1 MSESKRK
8 PAKKSAPSA
17 PQDATEA
24 TTKDSD
30 SGERDAPEG
39 AASQGEVAA
48 SAEEREETHEAKA
61 SEPTEKDTK
70 GAKAA
75 PEPRGGKPKRG
86 VIDTV
91 MRGLVMVAL
100 GAFVTTPLW
109 CQEQQTE
116 NFRRTTFRADR
127 ETGEDSTEGKLA
139 EIIRRL
145 ITKAAQDQEVDEVE
159 AMRELSTVL
168 ADASLGTAQGRAE
181 KTGQLVGDILAQ
193 AAEADTGG
201 FNQMQEQAVRGQ
213 SRIMARTLIT
223 ELGGVL
229 EDDTGDDPPGDW
241 VNAAWP
247 TLSGFQYEEGM
258 DLPAGAKALDGKDVK
273 AWGYLLYLEG
283 DQYLLVQSLWSCCF
297 GQPPDLHEAVVV
309 RADPTVASRFEGR
322 GVKVYGRMEASEMRE
337 DGYVTS
343 LYRLDARHIRAM

>member
-8 PAKKSAPSA
+8 PAKKSATPSA
-17 PQDATEA
+17 PEETATEA
-24 TTKDSD
+24 PESD
-30 SGERDAPEG
+30 SGEREAP
-39 AASQGEVAA
+39 EVAA
-48 SAEEREETHEAKA
+48 ETSEETHDAKA
-61 SEPTEKDTK
+61 RERTEKGSEDK
-70 GAKAA
+70 GGSKAA
-75 PEPRGGKPKRG
+75 PEPRVGKPKRG

-229 EDDTGDDPPGDW
+229 EDDTGDDPAGDW
-241 VNAAWP
+241 TNAAWP
-247 TLSGFQYEEGM
+247 TISGFQYEEGM

-283 DQYLLVQSLWSCCF
+283 DQFLLVQSLWSCCF
-297 GQPPDLHEAVVV
+297 GQPPDLHEAIVV
-309 RADPTVASRFEGR
+309 RADPNVASRFEGR

>member
-8 PAKKSAPSA
+8 SSAKKRPEGEGPSG
-17 PQDATEA
+17 EA
-24 TTKDSD
+24 DSD
-30 SGERDAPEG
+30 SGERAAPDTVE
-39 AASQGEVAA
+39 AASEVAE
-48 SAEEREETHEAKA
+48 SERAA
-61 SEPTEKDTK
+61 SEPSANESTSKDGK
-70 GAKAA
+70 SAKAA
-75 PEPRGGKPKRG
+75 SEPKGGRPKRG
-86 VIDTV
+86 VLDTV

-109 CQEQQTE
+109 CQDQQTE

-127 ETGEDSTEGKLA
+127 ESGEDSTEGKLA
-139 EIIRRL
+139 EVIRRL

-229 EDDTGDDPPGDW
+229 EDDAGDDPAGDW
-241 VNAAWP
+241 ANAAWP
-247 TLSGFQYEEGM
+247 TISGFQYEEGM

-283 DQYLLVQSLWSCCF
+283 DQFLLVQSLWSCCF
-297 GQPPDLHEAVVV
+297 GQPPDLHEAIVV
-309 RADPTVASRFEGR
+309 RADPNVASRFEGR

>member
-8 PAKKSAPSA
+8 SSAKKRPEGEGPSG
-17 PQDATEA
+17 EA
-24 TTKDSD
+24 ASD
-30 SGERDAPEG
+30 SGERAAPDTVE
-39 AASQGEVAA
+39 AASEAA
-48 SAEEREETHEAKA
+48 EPERAEIEPTANESTVRDGTSAKAA
-61 SEPTEKDTK
+61 SEPK
-70 GAKAA
+70 GG
-75 PEPRGGKPKRG
+75 RPKRG
-86 VIDTV
+86 VLDTV

-109 CQEQQTE
+109 CQDQQTE

-127 ETGEDSTEGKLA
+127 ESGEDSTEGKLA
-139 EIIRRL
+139 EVIRRL

-229 EDDTGDDPPGDW
+229 EDDAGDDPAGDW
-241 VNAAWP
+241 ANAAWP
-247 TLSGFQYEEGM
+247 TISGFQYEEGM

-283 DQYLLVQSLWSCCF
+283 DQFLLVQSLWSCCF
-297 GQPPDLHEAVVV
+297 GQPPDLHEAIVV
-309 RADPTVASRFEGR
+309 RADPNVASRFEGR